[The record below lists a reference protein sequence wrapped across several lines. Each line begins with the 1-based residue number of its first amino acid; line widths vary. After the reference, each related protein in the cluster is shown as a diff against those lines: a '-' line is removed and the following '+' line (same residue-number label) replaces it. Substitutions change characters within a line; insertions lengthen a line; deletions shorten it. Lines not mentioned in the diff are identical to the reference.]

1 MIWCHRSGRLSQRIN
16 STTFLAA
23 LAYVVLF
30 SIGINFVRSVVSVQW
45 QTRCAWVNSPTVK
58 SVASQSEGAVMKI
71 AALHDRY
78 LSARDPVLTLK
89 VKHPYCLIPITDLEL
104 DRAIK
109 DRNTHVTVLYRA
121 SCQRDCNLHH
131 GLCGWQMGRLFGI
144 CTLEGIEAMQLFI
157 RYNCCSGICW
167 IC

>member
-1 MIWCHRSGRLSQRIN
+1 MAFALHIKAYTMNWCHRSGRLSQRIN
-16 STTFLAA
+16 SITFRAA

-89 VKHPYCLIPITDLEL
+89 VKQPYCLIPITDLEL
-104 DRAIK
+104 DRRLQHPCDCA
-109 DRNTHVTVLYRA
+109 VSCFMSAGLQAPPSTV
-121 SCQRDCNLHH
+121 
-131 GLCGWQMGRLFGI
+131 RLANG
-144 CTLEGIEAMQLFI
+144 
-157 RYNCCSGICW
+157 
-167 IC
+167 